1 MVQRPWIGPDMEL
14 RTFEDQSMH
23 VPHACI
29 LTDFLVRPIEI
40 LVSGA

>member
-1 MVQRPWIGPDMEL
+1 MVRRPWIGPDMEL
-14 RTFEDQSMH
+14 HEVRRS
-23 VPHACI
+23 VHACAPCI